1 MTSQEITTFIE
12 TMEEIGDI
20 WTPEQVKD
28 AYGVS
33 TLNDAI
39 FDRKSHIEKLTGI
52 IGKVIDR

>member
-28 AYGVS
+28 AYGDS

-39 FDRKSHIEKLTGI
+39 FDRKSQIEKLTGI
-52 IGKVIDR
+52 IGKVINR